1 MYIRTY
7 TCAHNRFDYITADL
21 AHDSYGSLARGSSH
35 LVLNQVEH
43 VLIKE
48 QADEVEGPEAG
59 CTPQGEVSYHHGAE
73 VGRYI
78 MREEVYLVNSCN
90 SCPFS
95 GMSVRLCMC
104 YVTYGHIEQWGN
116 YL

>member
-1 MYIRTY
+1 MYVWTY
-7 TCAHNRFDYITADL
+7 VHTPVHNRLDYISADL

-73 VGRYI
+73 VG
-78 MREEVYLVNSCN
+78 EVTRGEVRILSTAAT
-90 SCPFS
+90 PAL
-95 GMSVRLCMC
+95 SVL
-104 YVTYGHIEQWGN
+104 
-116 YL
+116 

>member
-1 MYIRTY
+1 MYVWTY
-7 TCAHNRFDYITADL
+7 VHTPLHNRLNYISADL

-35 LVLNQVEH
+35 LMLDQVEH

-48 QADEVEGPEAG
+48 QPDEVEGPEAG

-73 VGRYI
+73 IG
-78 MREEVYLVNSCN
+78 EVTRGEVSCQQLQLL
-90 SCPFS
+90 PFQ
-95 GMSVRLCMC
+95 C
-104 YVTYGHIEQWGN
+104 YEYACACVTYGHIEQWDD